1 MKTVLEYDV
10 VLCTLETLSKF
21 KSTDPWG
28 ETSFPSTSAAAAAAV
43 ATESKVGNS
52 DGSRETVVAD
62 APWNRKKVVRSGVR
76 NKHVAAGG
84 RSIVQKG
91 DNDDDDNDDED
102 DDDMKVEL
110 DDQVSCH
117 CVLHRIVWGRL
128 IVDDAHLIVK
138 LPFTFHSWNHEKT
151 VRSLQ
156 ALSQPSHKRSSTNT
170 ATHNAKQRSSSSSS
184 ATSIAKSEALALL
197 RAEKKWL
204 LLSEDRTPKLWQ
216 DRTMLR
222 RLTVTI
228 GAPSDLSLVHIIPD
242 VVLELG

>member
-1 MKTVLEYDV
+1 
-10 VLCTLETLSKF
+10 LCTLETLSKF

-28 ETSFPSTSAAAAAAV
+28 ETSCASNSAVAVAVAAAG
-43 ATESKVGNS
+43 SKTNTS

-62 APWNRKKVVRSGVR
+62 APWNRKKVVLCSGVR
-76 NKHVAAGG
+76 NKHVAAGR

-91 DNDDDDNDDED
+91 DNDDD

-117 CVLHRIVWGRL
+117 CVLHRIIWGRL

-138 LPFTFHSWNHEKT
+138 LPFTFQSWNHEKT

-156 ALSQPSHKRSSTNT
+156 ALSQPPHKSSTNT
-170 ATHNAKQRSSSSSS
+170 AAAHNAKQRSSSSSSS

-216 DRTMLR
+216 DRGMLR
-222 RLTVTI
+222 RLTDTI